1 MTLRIGGNHR
11 RGNGLCHRAPGHCCR
26 RFQNGRAIEIRR
38 KIACDVAAHRAGI
51 PSADIRRILDSRRP
65 SIARQAYWTRLNR
78 FACPHTATFAHGR
91 TMVAGLRGSAGL
103 AGYCRYVPGVREI
116 CIDRVSN
123 LIRIPAW
130 SLRLGALDSPLEER
144 RFEPS
149 VPLAGKTLLAHHLS
163 GDPWLCSSPS
173 LIWQKTS
180 LICRYNSLI
189 RPN

>member
-1 MTLRIGGNHR
+1 MAAPSKSAGNR
-11 RGNGLCHRAPGHCCR
+11 MRCCR
-26 RFQNGRAIEIRR
+26 ASCRYPLSRHSPDF
-38 KIACDVAAHRAGI
+38 
-51 PSADIRRILDSRRP
+51 DSRRP

-78 FACPHTATFAHGR
+78 LARPHTATFAHGR

-130 SLRLGALDSPLEER
+130 SLRLGALDSPVEER

-149 VPLAGKTLLAHHLS
+149 VPLAAV
-163 GDPWLCSSPS
+163 S
-173 LIWQKTS
+173 LDDRGGEGAAGRSRAGGHRS
-180 LICRYNSLI
+180 LGPRPI
-189 RPN
+189 RPQLAPLRASGNAASPTRPPSDTARPSCPSGSSAVATG